1 MTKSV
6 PSPTVFVVDDDP
18 EMRKSLVMLIQAM
31 GHEVDT
37 FCSGPQFRNYYK
49 ADMPGCL
56 LSDIQMPRQTGLE
69 LYEDLLQ
76 TGRRLPVIFMTAHAN
91 VTTAVAAMKT
101 GAIEFLEKPFGHAT
115 LAKLLDKALALD
127 SQWRSKQAELAEVE
141 SQINSLTS
149 REQETLQLI
158 LEGLSNKVMA
168 KRQAVTERAI
178 EMRRARIMQKLG
190 VRSVPELLNV
200 AVTHR
205 VLSEVNRLHSER
217 NLFG

>member
-6 PSPTVFVVDDDP
+6 PAPTVFVVDDDP
-18 EMRKSLVMLIQAM
+18 EMRNSLQLLISAM
-31 GHEVDT
+31 GHAVDT

-49 ADMPGCL
+49 SNMPGCL
-56 LSDIQMPRQTGLE
+56 VSDIQMPRQTGLE
-69 LYEDLLQ
+69 LYEELLN
-76 TGRRLPVIFMTAHAN
+76 TGRRLPVIFITAHAD

-101 GAIEFLEKPFGHAT
+101 GAIEFLEKPFEHAT
-115 LAKLLDKALALD
+115 LAALLDKALDLD
-127 SQWRSKQAELAEVE
+127 TQWRSKQAQLAEVE
-141 SQINSLTS
+141 SKIASLTK

-168 KRQAVTERAI
+168 KRQGVTERAI

-205 VLSEVNRLHSER
+205 VLSEVNQLHSGR

>member
-6 PSPTVFVVDDDP
+6 PTPTVFVVDDDP
-18 EMRKSLVMLIQAM
+18 EMRKSLTMLIKAM

-49 ADMPGCL
+49 GGMPGCL
-56 LSDIQMPRQTGLE
+56 LSDIQMPRQTGLQ
-69 LYEDLLQ
+69 LYEELLH

-101 GAIEFLEKPFGHAT
+101 GAIEFLEKPFSHAT
-115 LAKLLDKALALD
+115 LANLLDKALALD
-127 SQWRSKQAELAEVE
+127 SQWRCRQAELAEVE
-141 SQINSLTS
+141 EKINSLTS
-149 REQETLQLI
+149 RERETLQLI
-158 LEGLSNKVMA
+158 IEGLSNKVMA
-168 KRQAVTERAI
+168 RRQGVTERAI
-178 EMRRARIMQKLG
+178 EMRRARIIQKLG

-205 VLSEVNRLHSER
+205 VLSEVNQLHSER